1 MPTFTYTA
9 VDQRGQQKTGT
20 IDANDTNE
28 ATAQIKQLG
37 LFPTR
42 LAEASKEELTAAA
55 RGQSQTKKGRK
66 KGGRIGGKALTTFTR
81 QLATLIDAGL
91 PLLRALQTL
100 IKQEK
105 NPTLKGAMG
114 DMSEGVESGSTFSES
129 LAQHPRIFNKLYV
142 NMVKAGELGGV
153 LEIVLTRLAEFME
166 KSEKIKAKVISA
178 MVYPIVVLII
188 AVLILVFLM
197 LFIVPQ
203 FEEIFENMLDGA
215 PLPTLTQWVIAVSD
229 FMQNQW
235 YFIILGVAAIFGAYK
250 AFAATTAGA
259 LVIDRF
265 KLNSPLVG
273 DLVRKTAIARFSRTL
288 GTLVSS
294 GVPILQALNITKET
308 AGNMVV
314 SHSIAKIH
322 DSVREG
328 ETIVTPMEASGIF
341 PPMVVSMVQVGEE
354 TGQLPDMLIKIAD
367 VYDEEVD
374 VKVAGLTSLLE
385 PIMIVGLALIVGV
398 IVIALFMPLISI
410 ITNLN
415 SR

>member
-42 LAEASKEELTAAA
+42 LNEATKEELTAAA
-55 RGQSQTKKGRK
+55 RGQDTKKKTRK
-66 KGGRIGGKALTTFTR
+66 KGGRIGGKTLTTFTR

-100 IKQEK
+100 IRQEK
-105 NPTLKGAMG
+105 NPTLKSAMG

-153 LEIVLTRLAEFME
+153 LEIVLARLAEFME

-178 MVYPIVVLII
+178 MVYPVVVLVI
-188 AVLILVFLM
+188 AILILIFLM
-197 LFIVPQ
+197 IFIVPQ
-203 FEEIFENMLDGA
+203 FQEIFDNMLDGA
-215 PLPTLTQWVIAVSD
+215 PLPILTQWVIAVSD
-229 FMQNQW
+229 FMQNRW
-235 YFIILGVAAIFGAYK
+235 YVLLGAAAVIFFGYK
-250 AFAATTAGA
+250 AFAATTVGS
-259 LVIDRF
+259 LIIDRF
-265 KLNSPLVG
+265 KLNAPLIG

-308 AGNMVV
+308 AGNLVV

-328 ETIVTPMEASGIF
+328 ETIVTPMETSGIF